1 MDGIL
6 VPFFV
11 EEQRYKSDSVVLL
24 KLEDVDSDEAAR
36 PFVNKDVY
44 YPLSEVDP
52 EDLAADMTWDSF
64 IGYEVVDA
72 HAGRLGV
79 VEAVDE
85 STLNVL
91 FRIERDGAE
100 LLIPAVEEFIS
111 WVDQAEKR
119 LEVSLPE
126 GLLEL

>member
-1 MDGIL
+1 M
-6 VPFFV
+6 
-11 EEQRYKSDSVVLL
+11 
-24 KLEDVDSDEAAR
+24 
-36 PFVNKDVY
+36 NKDVY

-111 WVDQAEKR
+111 WVDQAKKR